1 MRAGGRIE
9 VWVDVGG
16 TFTDCIL
23 PDVGAALRVHKLLS
37 SGRYVGRV
45 GSGSTADVIVDERR
59 RSDPP
64 DFFVG
69 WNWHLGIREA
79 HADGAD
85 RPGTDPR
92 SGPPLARRV
101 VEFDAARGRL
111 RIDPPLAS
119 APSPGTPY
127 DLECGLEAPLCG
139 ARWLLGRGLRESLAD
154 VELRLGTTRGT
165 NALLERRGARVL
177 LVTTR
182 GFGDALRIG
191 YQDRPRLFDLHVRKA
206 APLFERVLEADER
219 IAADGTV
226 LAALDESA
234 VAADLDALRR
244 EGFSAAAIVLLNS
257 YRNAAHET
265 ALARVARGAGFTFV
279 ALSAEIAPLQGLIAR
294 GQAAVIDAYLQPA
307 LRDYLTRLERGL
319 DRERGGRL
327 LVMASTG
334 GLQPAQAFVAKDSV
348 LSGPAGG
355 AVGVARVALTH
366 QLTPVI
372 GLDMGGTSTDVCR
385 FGGELE
391 RREHVDLE
399 DRATG
404 GMLRMFTPAL
414 AIETVAAGGG
424 SVCEF
429 DGFQLTVGP
438 RSAGVDPGPAC
449 YARGGPLTLTDANLL
464 LGRIDAAHF
473 PFPLDEAAAQSAA
486 DACLARLGDARP
498 ELRTHAQLAEALVA
512 IADAHVAAAI
522 RRVSLLRGHD
532 PAMHSLVSFGG
543 AGGQHACGVARQL
556 GMRRVCVPAMASVL
570 SAYGIGGSRL
580 SRVVTASAGLD
591 PQTQRPALEALL
603 QRLEVQAGAELT
615 AEFQVAPES
624 LDDPGRWL
632 EMRYRGQES
641 TLAVEARLEADW
653 VRAFH
658 EAHALVFGFAH
669 AERAV
674 EVRSVRVEART
685 RERPITPTA
694 QAPATVAASP
704 ARTREAWLAGALRAV
719 PEYRAR
725 ELPTGACIAG
735 PALLIEPETSV
746 WLERGWTAQR
756 AADGSLHLTAEATAE
771 PAASGAAQLE
781 LQALQIS
788 AAAEQMGAVLRRTAT
803 STNVKERLDFS
814 CAVCDSNGDLIAH
827 APHVPVHLGAM
838 SASVQGVL
846 AELRARG
853 EALRPGES
861 YLTNDPFLGGSHLPD
876 LTVVTPVFD
885 AQGRCAFLVA
895 NRAHHAEIGGIVPGS
910 MPAASRTLAEEG
922 VRIRLLRLSARSG
935 VGAGD
940 AVDFDEAALRA
951 ALTGGAYP
959 SRAVEENLADIRAQL
974 AANHRGAQRL
984 RDLLA
989 LYGPAALRDATERL
1003 HAQAQQQLLA
1013 ALRALPADEFE
1024 FEDALDDGAPIR
1036 VCARRSA
1043 DVIEFD
1049 FAGSG
1054 DVLPGNLNATPAIV
1068 ASAVLYCLR
1077 CLVQRDIPLN
1087 AGLLR
1092 VARLRIPTGSLLNPL
1107 PHPDPD
1113 QCPAVVGGNVE
1124 TSQRIV
1130 DCILGALGAAAA
1142 SQGTMNN
1149 LAFGNDEFGYY
1160 ETIGGGAGA
1169 GPGFP
1174 GADAVHVHMTN
1185 TRLTDPEVLEA
1196 RYPVRVRKFAIRR
1209 GSGGAGRWRGGDG
1222 IIRELEFLA
1231 PLHVS
1236 LLTQRRT
1243 RPPFGLAGGL
1253 PGQCGRNT
1261 LIRAGVETT
1270 LGWAAQLT
1278 VSAHG
1283 VLRIETPGGGGYGTP
1298 RE

>member
-1 MRAGGRIE
+1 MRAADGRIE
-9 VWVDVGG
+9 IWVDVGG

-23 PDVGAALRVHKLLS
+23 PDVDGSLRVHKLLS
-37 SGRYVGRV
+37 SGRYAGRV
-45 GSGSTADVIVDERR
+45 GPKSTCDAILDERR
-59 RSDPP
+59 RADPP
-64 DFFVG
+64 AFFVG
-69 WNWHLGIREA
+69 WNLHLCTSAPAGS
-79 HADGAD
+79 AD
-85 RPGTDPR
+85 RQGANHG
-92 SGPPLARRV
+92 SSPPLARRIV
-101 VEFDAARGRL
+101 AFDAERGRL

-119 APSPGTPY
+119 APSPGTRY
-127 DLECGLEAPLCG
+127 EIECGLEAPLCG
-139 ARWLLGRGLRESLAD
+139 ARWLLRRGLHESLAD

-206 APLFERVLEADER
+206 APLFERVLEVDER
-219 IAADGTV
+219 IASDGTV

-234 VAADLDALRR
+234 VAAELDALRR
-244 EGFSAAAIVLLNS
+244 AGFSAAAIVLLNS
-257 YRNAAHET
+257 YRNALHEER
-265 ALARVARGAGFTFV
+265 LAQLARGAGFSFV
-279 ALSAEIAPLQGLIAR
+279 ARSAEIAPLQGLIAR

-307 LRDYLTRLERGL
+307 LRDYLMRLENGL

-334 GLQPAQAFVAKDSV
+334 GLQPARAFVAKDSV

-355 AVGVARVALTH
+355 AVGVARVAVTH
-366 QLTPVI
+366 QLTPAI

-404 GMLRMFTPAL
+404 GLLRMFTPAL

-438 RSAGVDPGPAC
+438 HSAGVDPGPAC
-449 YARGGPLTLTDANLL
+449 YGRGGPLTLTDANLL

-473 PFPLDEAAAQSAA
+473 PFTLDETAARCAA
-486 DACLARLGDARP
+486 DACLAQLGAARP
-498 ELRTHAQLAEALVA
+498 ELSTREQLAEALVA

-522 RRVSLLRGHD
+522 RRVSLLRGFD
-532 PAMHSLVSFGG
+532 PAEHSLVSFGG

-591 PQTQRPALEALL
+591 PRRQRQEIEALL
-603 QRLEVQAGAELT
+603 RELEVRAGAELI

-624 LDDPGRWL
+624 LDVPGRWL
-632 EMRYRGQES
+632 EMRFRGQES
-641 TLAVEARLEADW
+641 TLAVEARPESDW
-653 VRAFH
+653 VGAFH
-658 EAHALVFGFAH
+658 DAHAAVFGFAH
-669 AERAV
+669 PERAL

-685 RERPITPTA
+685 RERPVTPIAPT
-694 QAPATVAASP
+694 QASVIAPP
-704 ARTREAWLAGALRAV
+704 ERTREAWLDGARRAV
-719 PEYRAR
+719 AEHRTR
-725 ELPTGACIAG
+725 ELPAGARIQG

-756 AADGSLHLTAEATAE
+756 AADGSLHLLAEAAA
-771 PAASGAAQLE
+771 PARGAAELE
-781 LQALQIS
+781 LQTLQIS

-814 CAVCDSNGDLIAH
+814 CAVCDANGELIAH

-846 AELRARG
+846 AELGARG
-853 EALRPGES
+853 EPLRPGES
-861 YLTNDPFLGGSHLPD
+861 YITNDPFLGGSHLPD

-885 AQGRCAFLVA
+885 AMGQCAFLVA

-922 VRIRLLRLSARSG
+922 VRIRLLRLSARSA
-935 VGAGD
+935 VGAVD
-940 AVDFDEAALRA
+940 TVDFDESALRA
-951 ALTGGAYP
+951 VLAGGAYP
-959 SRAVEENLADIRAQL
+959 SRAVEENLADVRAQL

-984 RDLLA
+984 RELLA
-989 LYGPAALRDATERL
+989 QYGAPALQDATQRL
-1003 HAQAQQQLLA
+1003 HAQAQLQLLA
-1013 ALRALPADEFE
+1013 ALHALPAGEFE

-1043 DVIEFD
+1043 DGIEFD
-1049 FAGSG
+1049 FAGSAA
-1054 DVLPGNLNATPAIV
+1054 VLPGNLNATPAIV
-1068 ASAVLYCLR
+1068 ASAVIYCLR
-1077 CLVQRDIPLN
+1077 CLVKRDIPLN

-1092 VARLRIPTGSLLNPL
+1092 VARLRIPPGSLLSPES
-1107 PHPDPD
+1107 HPDSEK
-1113 QCPAVVGGNVE
+1113 CPAVVGGNVE
-1124 TSQRIV
+1124 TSQRVV

-1149 LAFGNDEFGYY
+1149 LAFGNDSFGYY

-1196 RYPVRVRKFAIRR
+1196 RYPVRVRTFAIRR

-1222 IIRELEFLA
+1222 IVRELEFLA
-1231 PLHVS
+1231 PLQVS

-1243 RPPFGLAGGL
+1243 RPPFGLGGGA

-1261 LIRAGVETT
+1261 LLRAGEETA
-1270 LGWAAQLT
+1270 LGWAAQIT
-1278 VSAHG
+1278 VAAHD
-1283 VLRIETPGGGGYGTP
+1283 VLRIETPGGGGYGMP